1 MLRGCSWAW
10 PSIVLIGVLA
20 APAWAQPPGSS
31 KKSDEPGTSKKA
43 AEDTSKKEATKK
55 EAAAD
60 EEAVEQPEKKPANIE
75 VFEDPN
81 AAKANG
87 QFSPLPSVAMNPRQL
102 KEVRAMAGGGTP
114 EKDLIDKYVKYY
126 AAQLTNKAAINALI
140 EVGANPPP
148 PPGGAA
154 ARGIREA
161 SAGLT
166 DPIQTARRANNTA
179 FLTMYTRALLGEAP
193 KLLRNHLVAR
203 IEAMIALAQTGHQ
216 EALDTFIKQLDD
228 KDQTIWVKLWA
239 ARGIT
244 NIVQTPT
251 GFQELQGGTAAAVRA
266 AKALISFLSQDDL
279 PWPAQLRALEALGA
293 LRLAADPTAQ
303 TKVEMATAALER
315 LSNPDARLEVR
326 AQAGWALGML
336 RISTANG
343 KVNFPLIAYY
353 VGEVAAD
360 LGERVAASYATNM
373 TQARYWTAP
382 LLYQIWPALNG
393 LSGVRDSGLL
403 HMPSLAP
410 ADRTFIDQVNGLV
423 KPVAK
428 SAVELIKSPTG
439 GREKLAK
446 ELSDRVGALKTFL
459 DKNQPSDTKL
469 VPTGKPFPLQA
480 QMAGDTV
487 GRGRVVGAAAK

>member
-1 MLRGCSWAW
+1 
-10 PSIVLIGVLA
+10 LIGVVA
-20 APAWAQPPGSS
+20 APAWAQEPKS
-31 KKSDEPGTSKKA
+31 KTSEEPAKKKA
-43 AEDTSKKEATKK
+43 ADDTVKKDASKKK
-55 EAAAD
+55 EAAK
-60 EEAVEQPEKKPANIE
+60 EEAAAEEAPAEPDKKPAAIE

-81 AAKANG
+81 AEKANK
-87 QFSPLPSVAMNPRQL
+87 QFAPLPSVAMNPRQL
-102 KEVRAMAGGGTP
+102 KEVRGMAGGGTP
-114 EKDLIDKYVKYY
+114 EKDLIDRYVKFY

-140 EVGANPPP
+140 EVGADPPP

-166 DPIQTARRANNTA
+166 DPIVSARKANNTA
-179 FLTMYTRALLGEAP
+179 FMTMYTRALLAEAP

-203 IEAMIALAQTGHQ
+203 IETMIALAQTGHQ
-216 EALDTFIKQLDD
+216 EALDTFVKQLED
-228 KDQTIWVKLWA
+228 KDQTVWVKLWA

-251 GFQELQGGTAAAVRA
+251 GFQELQGGTLAAVKA
-266 AKALISFLSQDDL
+266 SKALIAFLNQEHL

-303 TKVEMATAALER
+303 TKVEMASAALER
-315 LSNPDARLEVR
+315 LSNPEARPEVR

-336 RISTANG
+336 RVTSANG
-343 KVNFPLIAYY
+343 KFNFPLIAYY
-353 VGEVAAD
+353 LGEVAAD
-360 LGERVAASYATNM
+360 LGERVASSYATNM

-382 LLYQIWPALNG
+382 LLYQVWPALNG
-393 LSGVRDSGLL
+393 LTGVRDSGLL
-403 HMPSLAP
+403 HMPSLPP
-410 ADRTFIDQVNGLV
+410 ADRTFIDQVSGLI

-428 SAVELIKSPTG
+428 SAVELIKSPAG
-439 GREKLAK
+439 GREKMAK

-480 QMAGDTV
+480 QMAGDA
-487 GRGRVVGAAAK
+487 GGSRRMVGAAAK